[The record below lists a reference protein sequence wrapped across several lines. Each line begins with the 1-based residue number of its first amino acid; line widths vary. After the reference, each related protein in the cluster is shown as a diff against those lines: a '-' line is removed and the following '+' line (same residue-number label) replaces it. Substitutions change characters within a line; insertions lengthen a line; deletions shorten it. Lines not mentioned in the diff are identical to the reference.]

1 MPPEQVDPALPPTLS
16 SDGWDV
22 EDGGGLACSS
32 GAAAARNVSSF
43 LAAHPEVTRP
53 AALATARLLSRRAA
67 SALPPHAQPLARGLR
82 AAGSADR
89 LLFALFN
96 STSTHALPALI
107 ATAYDSLLANATAG
121 GSRLSASAS
130 ALPYSKRQE
139 ATLSAIIAVF
149 ASIMVR

>member
-1 MPPEQVDPALPPTLS
+1 MRLLVPEQAELVAEIWPRFGRELAEIWPRFGRDLAEIWPRSGRDLAETWPRSGLPPEQVDPALPPTLS

-82 AAGSADR
+82 AAGM
-89 LLFALFN
+89 
-96 STSTHALPALI
+96 
-107 ATAYDSLLANATAG
+107 
-121 GSRLSASAS
+121 
-130 ALPYSKRQE
+130 Q
-139 ATLSAIIAVF
+139 
-149 ASIMVR
+149 